1 MHPIARRTKKMRRL
15 PLLLI
20 PVLLGFAMAPAEEN
34 APDAQVTVDLT
45 ARQLQS
51 TPEEDFARA
60 VGAADRIKVEGAM
73 TTPTPCY
80 DLVGQLRR
88 DGAALTLTVEAR
100 RKEGGCIQ
108 VIAAFGYDAAVRG
121 LPPGR
126 YTLRVLHA
134 YPGTGWEGKT
144 AAETEVEVG

>member
-1 MHPIARRTKKMRRL
+1 MRRL

-20 PVLLGFAMAPAEEN
+20 PVLLGFAMAPTDETE
-34 APDAQVTVDLT
+34 PQVTVDLT

-51 TPEEDFARA
+51 TPDEDFARA

-88 DGAALTLTVEAR
+88 EGAALTLTVEAR

-108 VIAAFGYDAAVRG
+108 MIAAFGYDAAVRG

-144 AAETEVEVG
+144 AAEAEVEVG